1 MTAKNYT
8 VIDFEQQK
16 GMIRV
21 LLALRDDEIRNI
33 VSIKRIIVMGTAIY
47 RAIDKLEAMKLIE
60 RRPIM
65 NNPNEKRYQITEKGM
80 KITKLLLEINDILE
94 EQI

>member
-21 LLALRDDEIRNI
+21 LLALRDGEIRNI

-80 KITKLLLEINDILE
+80 KITKRLLEINDILE